1 MSKCCGC
8 NKKIISN
15 AIANGNNDKHCIDV
29 CVNPQCGDPRYLT
42 VLAPVVYDEIGINVC
57 RTISLDGILTD
68 YPTTSYIDVEVIDIE
83 YSTTCEYPI
92 SISPINS
99 RPNCYEVTLTNLSVT
114 FAVKL
119 YDCCKRLLNIAT
131 VAGVIY
137 LPPSTTDEGYDEDT
151 NPSSVTLDLF
161 APYGVVYTDGNV
173 KRPELNFIGFS
184 STNSSLNQGLN
195 LMSIPKVLDFDSSGN
210 TMTVGLT
217 LIVKSIYFAQYML
230 PHNGKAIVSKGQLQT
245 PEESACMDFVSGSL
259 LDRNIKPLEFCNPLD
274 NKEDCNSCDDT
285 NDCGCLTPDR

>member
-15 AIANGNNDKHCIDV
+15 AIANGKSCIDV
-29 CVNPQCGDPRYLT
+29 CVNPQCGDPEYLT
-42 VLAPVVYDEIGINVC
+42 VLAPVVYDEIGINIC
-57 RTISLDGILTD
+57 RTISLDEILTNF
-68 YPTTSYIDVEVIDIE
+68 PTTAYIDAEVIDIS
-83 YSTTCEYPI
+83 YSTTGENPI
-92 SISPINS
+92 SIAPINS
-99 RPNCYEVTLTNLSVT
+99 RSKCYEITLTNLSVS

-119 YDCCKRLLNIAT
+119 YDCCKRLLTTATIAG
-131 VAGVIY
+131 AIY
-137 LPPSTTDEGYDEDT
+137 LPPTTTDEGYDEDT
-151 NPSSVTLDLF
+151 NPSSVTLELF

-173 KRPELNFIGFS
+173 EQPELNFIGFS

-195 LMSIPKVLDFDSSGN
+195 LMAIPKVLDFDSTAE

-230 PHNGKAIVSKGQLQT
+230 PHNGKAIVSKGQLST

-274 NKEDCNSCDDT
+274 TKNNCNSC
-285 NDCGCLTPDR
+285 NISNECACLTPDNN